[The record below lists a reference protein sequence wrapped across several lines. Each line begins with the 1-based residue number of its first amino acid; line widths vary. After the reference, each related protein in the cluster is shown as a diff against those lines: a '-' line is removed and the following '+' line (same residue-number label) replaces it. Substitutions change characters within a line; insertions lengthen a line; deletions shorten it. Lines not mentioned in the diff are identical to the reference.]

1 MSKVELSLWIEQNY
15 PATATSIS
23 QRKPRYGVGVNDAS
37 YITTPRVNGVK
48 LWDPAY
54 LAWVGMLERAYSER
68 YHAEKPT
75 YSDITVCST
84 WHSFRA
90 FRAWWLSNYREG
102 DNLDKDLLVV
112 GNREYSPDAC
122 IYVPIWLNTF
132 TVDRGACRG
141 DFPIGVSIH
150 KQTGKYQ
157 SRCSN
162 PIAGNRCFL
171 GYFNTPE
178 AAHAAWLKCKLELA
192 DQLKPQM
199 DAIDQ
204 RIYNNVVT
212 IIKALV

>member
-1 MSKVELSLWIEQNY
+1 MTDVELSAWIEDNF
-15 PATATSIS
+15 PANAKSIL
-23 QRKPRYGVGVNDAS
+23 QRKKVCGIGVNDAKYCIS
-37 YITTPRVNGVK
+37 PRLNGRK
-48 LWDPAY
+48 LSDPAY
-54 LAWVGMLERAYSER
+54 LAWVGMLGRAYSER

-84 WHSFRA
+84 WHSFLA
-90 FRAWWLSNYREG
+90 FRTWWLENYREG
-102 DNLDKDLLVV
+102 GHLDKDLLVV
-112 GNREYSPDAC
+112 GNKEYGHDAC

-192 DQLKPQM
+192 DQLKPEM
-199 DAIDQ
+199 DAIDK

-212 IIKALV
+212 IIKALT